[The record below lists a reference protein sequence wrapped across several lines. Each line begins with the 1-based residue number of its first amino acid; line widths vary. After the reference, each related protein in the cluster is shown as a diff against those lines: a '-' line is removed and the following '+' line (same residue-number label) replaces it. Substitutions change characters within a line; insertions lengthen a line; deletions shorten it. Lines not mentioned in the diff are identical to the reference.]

1 MEGLQDGDAH
11 LTAGEVVVGAVDDVF
26 LVPQEIETDEER
38 HEKEAVHAHLG
49 QQQSGRA
56 AEDAAVLDHGGDG
69 DAEGVEQ
76 AAKADDSMG
85 FEADTAE
92 QVVDGPFPD
101 GVAVAVEE
109 DALFDFAL
117 RFLDGHHVMPC
128 CLFEEPVHEL
138 LVHTEL
144 QQGDE
149 CSQTAQ
155 DGADD
160 RREPVSAQR
169 DEDEGDGKV
178 EPAEEA
184 VRMLLEL
191 LDDDLFTAVL
201 LTELCVIFTGLEFA
215 LGTGRSFF
223 ECLDD
228 VGDVPDDP
236 VSHLIF
242 FIDQLFES
250 HFRSTLLF
258 NITFSRGVRPG

>member
-1 MEGLQDGDAH
+1 
-11 LTAGEVVVGAVDDVF
+11 
-26 LVPQEIETDEER
+26 
-38 HEKEAVHAHLG
+38 
-49 QQQSGRA
+49 
-56 AEDAAVLDHGGDG
+56 
-69 DAEGVEQ
+69 
-76 AAKADDSMG
+76 
-85 FEADTAE
+85 
-92 QVVDGPFPD
+92 
-101 GVAVAVEE
+101 
-109 DALFDFAL
+109 
-117 RFLDGHHVMPC
+117 MPC
-128 CLFEEPVHEL
+128 CLFEEAVNEL

-149 CSQTAQ
+149 RSQTAQ
-155 DGADD
+155 DGTDD
-160 RREPVSAQR
+160 RREPVGAQG
-169 DEDEGDGKV
+169 EENEGDGEV

-215 LGTGRSFF
+215 LGTGRSFL

-258 NITFSRGVRPG
+258 NFTFSRGVRPG